1 MRVHIVRSRMTLEQ
15 ADLLE
20 YSLRA
25 LPYVREVKVYERTG
39 DALILY
45 NYRRDKNRNC
55 NSNSKIN
62 RNCDSSNSNSSKNS
76 NNNTNRS
83 RNTNK
88 NRNRNGNSNNNNN
101 NNNNSWNSNSDSSR
115 RSTYRSGGRN
125 GVGCPSKENW
135 KQSMQETLAA
145 DPVRNQ
151 LIEALAAFDYDEAR
165 ARDLVPEQTGRAINR
180 QYEEKLVM
188 KVMWRGLRRLFL
200 PAPLAI
206 AWTVGQSI
214 PFLVK
219 GIRSLAHGKLEVSV
233 LDAAAITASMLRQDF
248 ATAGSVM
255 FLLQIG
261 EILEEWT
268 HRKSVDDLA
277 RSMSLKVDKVWLRT
291 SGEDVLAD
299 VRGVKVG
306 DHIAVRTSNIIP
318 LDGKVV
324 EGEATVNQASMT
336 GESVPV
342 PKAPGGYVYAG
353 TVVEEG
359 ELIVEVTR
367 AAGSGKYDQIVKMI
381 EDTEKLKSETE
392 TAAYHLADKLVPY
405 ALAGTALTWL
415 LTRNV
420 NRAISFL
427 MVDFS
432 CALKL
437 SMPLSVLSAI
447 REAGTHQI
455 TVKGG
460 KFMEAIAQ
468 ADTVVF
474 DKTGTLTHAT
484 PRVVQVETF
493 GGWTEENALR
503 VAACLE
509 EHYPHSIANAVVAE
523 AKRRGIQ
530 HREMHSEVQ
539 YVVAHG
545 IASSIAGK
553 QALIGSYH
561 FVFEDEHCKV
571 RDAEEQ
577 KRLDSLPEEYSHLY
591 MAVDGE
597 LVAVLCIFDPLREEA
612 SSVIDALHTL
622 GVSKVCM
629 MTGDNRRTAAAVARM
644 LQLDDYRAEVL
655 PEDKAQFIREE
666 HAAGRKVI
674 MVGDGVNDTPALS
687 EADCGIAISDGAA
700 IAREIA
706 DVTISANSL
715 SELLYLRRLSMA
727 LMDRIHS
734 NYRFIIGFNGTLILL
749 GVLGILPPATSALL
763 HNGSTVVTGLKSMTD
778 LVEEK
783 E

>member
-1 MRVHIVRSRMTLEQ
+1 MKCRILHESSGRMRVHIVRSRMTLEQ

-20 YSLRA
+20 YSLRD

-39 DALILY
+39 DAVILY
-45 NYRRDKNRNC
+45 K
-55 NSNSKIN
+55 
-62 RNCDSSNSNSSKNS
+62 
-76 NNNTNRS
+76 
-83 RNTNK
+83 
-88 NRNRNGNSNNNNN
+88 
-101 NNNNSWNSNSDSSR
+101 
-115 RSTYRSGGRN
+115 
-125 GVGCPSKENW
+125 KEN
-135 KQSMQETLAA
+135 AA
-145 DPVRNQ
+145 RIANGQVPVREQ
-151 LIEALAAFDYDEAR
+151 LIAVLAAFDYDEAR
-165 ARDLVPEQTGRAINR
+165 ASGLVPEETGRAINR

-188 KVMWRGLRRLFL
+188 KVVGKIARRLFL

-206 AWTVGQSI
+206 AWTIGQSI

-219 GIRSLAHGKLEVSV
+219 GIRSLVHGRLEVSV
-233 LDAAAITASMLRQDF
+233 LDAAAITASMLRHDF
-248 ATAGSVM
+248 DTAGSVM
-255 FLLQIG
+255 FLLQVG

-277 RSMSLKVDKVWLRT
+277 RSMSLKVDKVWLKT

-299 VRGVKVG
+299 VRSVKTG
-306 DHIAVRTSNIIP
+306 DHIVVRTSNIIP
-318 LDGKVV
+318 LDGRVV

-359 ELIVEVTR
+359 ELVVEVAKT
-367 AAGSGKYDQIVKMI
+367 AGTGKYDQIVHMI

-405 ALAGTALTWL
+405 ALAGTAVTWL

-447 REAGTHQI
+447 REAGEHQI

-460 KFMEAIAQ
+460 KFMEAIAH

-484 PRVVQVETF
+484 PRVVRIETF
-493 GGWTEENALR
+493 GDWTEENVLR
-503 VAACLE
+503 IAACLE
-509 EHYPHSIANAVVAE
+509 EHYPHSIANAVVSE
-523 AKRRGIQ
+523 ARKRGIE
-530 HREMHSEVQ
+530 HKEMHSEVQ

-545 IASSIAGK
+545 IASSIGGK

-561 FVFEDEHCKV
+561 FVFEDEKCKV
-571 RDAEEQ
+571 RDSSEQ
-577 KRLDSLPEEYSHLY
+577 ARLDALPEEYSHLY
-591 MAVDGE
+591 LAIDGA
-597 LVAVLCIFDPLREEA
+597 LAAVLCIFDPLREEA
-612 SSVIDALHTL
+612 PDVIDELHTL
-622 GVSKVCM
+622 GVSRVCM
-629 MTGDNRRTAAAVARM
+629 MTGDNAKTAAAVARM
-644 LQLDDYRAEVL
+644 VHLDDYRAEAL
-655 PEDKAQFIREE
+655 PEDKAQFIRHE
-666 HAAGRKVI
+666 HEAGRKVI

-706 DVTISANSL
+706 DVTISADSL
-715 SELLYLRRLSMA
+715 SELLYLRKLSMA

-734 NYRFIIGFNGTLILL
+734 NYRFILGFNSTLIAL
-749 GVLGILPPATSALL
+749 GVLGILPPAASALL
-763 HNGSTVVTGLKSMTD
+763 HNSSTVITGLKSMTN
-778 LVEEK
+778 LLEEK
-783 E
+783 KE